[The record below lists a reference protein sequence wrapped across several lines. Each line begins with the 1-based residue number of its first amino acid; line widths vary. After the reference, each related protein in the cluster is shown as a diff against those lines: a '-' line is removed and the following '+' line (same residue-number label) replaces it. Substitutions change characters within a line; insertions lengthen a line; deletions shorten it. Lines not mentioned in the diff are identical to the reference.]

1 MKKTVFMLL
10 FLVMFPLTSWGAA
23 PEAQQASTLTLGKC
37 LQLAFDHHPDIVSSG
52 WQVRRSQSQ
61 VEAAKSSLRPT
72 LDVSGSASNTGGNGR
87 TASDVSVR
95 QLLSDGGKTRSAIA
109 GASYDLSAE
118 RKDAIRTWQERAYA
132 VKESFFSLL
141 RSRED
146 AAVAVETV
154 SLYETQ
160 LEQARAFYKAGSSA
174 KIDVTAAEVNLSQAR
189 LELAKAR
196 SAASVS
202 LAALENAVGT
212 RLPDRNAA
220 LEVPPDDSMAI
231 PSLEGAIGEA
241 LSNRPDLLAGEDRIL
256 SAGETLKA
264 TAKGLNPSLS
274 LGGGWGFSDSSSGW
288 SDEWTASLSLSVP
301 LYDGGATAARTEASR
316 ADLEITRASQ
326 EEQRNSVRLE
336 VETALL
342 DLETAQEQVRNAETA
357 LGQAEENLGLA
368 QGRYRV
374 GVGTSLEVT
383 DAAEKYSSA
392 RKALVQARYDRQVA
406 AAALVKALGRPV
418 EIPKEETK

>member
-1 MKKTVFMLL
+1 MKRMVWVLL
-10 FLVMFPLTSWGAA
+10 FLMLFPVSPGAAA
-23 PEAQQASTLTLGKC
+23 PEAAQGPVLSLEDC
-37 LQLAFDHHPDIVSSG
+37 LELAFAHHPDIVSSG
-52 WQVRRSQSQ
+52 WQVLRSKSQ
-61 VEAAKSSLRPT
+61 VEAAKSSLRPN
-72 LDVSGSASNTGGNGR
+72 LDLGGSVSNTSGNGR
-87 TASDVSVR
+87 SASELSVK
-95 QLLSDGGKTRSAIA
+95 QLLTDGGKTRATIA

-132 VKESFFSLL
+132 VKEAFFTLL

-146 AAVAVETV
+146 AAVAIETV
-154 SLYETQ
+154 ALYETQ
-160 LEQARAFYKAGSSA
+160 LRQAQAFYKAGSSA

-196 SAASVS
+196 STASVS
-202 LAALENAVGT
+202 LASLENAVGT
-212 RLPDRNAA
+212 RLPDRNAVLA
-220 LEVPPDDSMAI
+220 VPPEASVAV

-241 LSNRPDLLAGEDRIL
+241 LSNRPDLLAGEDRVL

-288 SDEWTASLSLSVP
+288 SDEWTASLSLSIP

-316 ADLEITRASQ
+316 ADLEITRSSQ
-326 EEQRNSVRLE
+326 EKLRNQVRLE

-342 DLETAQEQVRNAETA
+342 ELETASEQVKTSETA
-357 LGQAEENLGLA
+357 LRQAEENLRLA

-383 DAAEKYSSA
+383 DASEKYSSA

-406 AAALVKALGRPV
+406 AAALGQALGRPV

>member
-1 MKKTVFMLL
+1 MKRTVFMLL
-10 FLVMFPLTSWGAA
+10 FLLVFPLTSWGAA
-23 PEAQQASTLTLGKC
+23 PEAPQASTLTLGKC

-52 WQVRRSQSQ
+52 WQVVRSQSQ
-61 VEAAKSSLRPT
+61 VEVAKSSLRPT
-72 LDVSGSASNTGGNGR
+72 LGVSGSASSTGGDGR

-95 QLLSDGGKTRSAIA
+95 QLLTDGGKTRAAIA
-109 GASYDLSAE
+109 GASYDFSAV
-118 RKDAIRTWQERAYA
+118 RKEAARTWQERAYA
-132 VKESFFSLL
+132 VKEAFFGLL

-154 SLYETQ
+154 ALYETQ
-160 LEQARAFYKAGSSA
+160 LRQAQAFYKAGSSA

-220 LEVPPDDSMAI
+220 LDVPPDDSMAI
-231 PSLEGAIGEA
+231 PPLEGAIGEA
-241 LSNRPDLLAGEDRIL
+241 FSNRPDLLAGEDRIL

-264 TAKGLNPSLS
+264 TAKGLNPSVS

-288 SDEWTASLSLSVP
+288 SDEWTASLSLTVP

-326 EEQRNSVRLE
+326 EKQRNSVRLE

-342 DLETAQEQVRNAETA
+342 ELETAQEQVKTAESA
-357 LGQAEENLGLA
+357 LGQAGENLKLA

-406 AAALVKALGRPV
+406 AAALGKALGRPV

>member
-1 MKKTVFMLL
+1 VKRTVSMLL
-10 FLVMFPLTSWGAA
+10 FLVIFSLSSWGAA
-23 PEAQQASTLTLGKC
+23 PEASQASTLTLEKC

-52 WQVRRSQSQ
+52 WQVLRSQSQ
-61 VEAAKSSLRPT
+61 VEVAKSSLRPT
-72 LDVSGSASNTGGNGR
+72 LGVSGSASSTGGNGR

-95 QLLSDGGKTRSAIA
+95 QLLTDGGKTRAAIA
-109 GASYDLSAE
+109 GASYDLSAVKKE
-118 RKDAIRTWQERAYA
+118 AARTWQERAYA
-132 VKESFFSLL
+132 VKEAFFGLL
-141 RSRED
+141 RSREG
-146 AAVAVETV
+146 AAVAVETAV
-154 SLYETQ
+154 LYETQ
-160 LEQARAFYKAGSSA
+160 LKQAQAFYKAGSSA

-196 SAASVS
+196 SAAAVS
-202 LAALENAVGT
+202 LAVLENAVGT

-220 LEVPPDDSMAI
+220 LEVPPEASLEV
-231 PSLEGAIGEA
+231 PPLEGAIGEA
-241 LSNRPDLLAGEDRIL
+241 LSNRPDLSAGEDRIL
-256 SAGETLKA
+256 SARETLKA
-264 TAKGLNPSLS
+264 TAKGLNPSIS

-288 SDEWTASLSLSVP
+288 SDEWTTSLSLSVP

-316 ADLEITRASQ
+316 ADLEMSRSDL
-326 EEQRNSVRLE
+326 EKQRNSVRLE
-336 VETALL
+336 AETALL
-342 DLETAQEQVRNAETA
+342 ELETASEQVKTAETA
-357 LGQAEENLGLA
+357 LVQAEENLKLA

-406 AAALVKALGRPV
+406 AAALGKALGRPV

>member
-1 MKKTVFMLL
+1 MDGQP
-10 FLVMFPLTSWGAA
+10 FP
-23 PEAQQASTLTLGKC
+23 
-37 LQLAFDHHPDIVSSG
+37 F
-52 WQVRRSQSQ
+52 
-61 VEAAKSSLRPT
+61 
-72 LDVSGSASNTGGNGR
+72 GS
-87 TASDVSVR
+87 
-95 QLLSDGGKTRSAIA
+95 
-109 GASYDLSAE
+109 
-118 RKDAIRTWQERAYA
+118 
-132 VKESFFSLL
+132 
-141 RSRED
+141 
-146 AAVAVETV
+146 
-154 SLYETQ
+154 
-160 LEQARAFYKAGSSA
+160 
-174 KIDVTAAEVNLSQAR
+174 
-189 LELAKAR
+189 
-196 SAASVS
+196 
-202 LAALENAVGT
+202 
-212 RLPDRNAA
+212 
-220 LEVPPDDSMAI
+220 
-231 PSLEGAIGEA
+231 
-241 LSNRPDLLAGEDRIL
+241 
-256 SAGETLKA
+256 
-264 TAKGLNPSLS
+264 
-274 LGGGWGFSDSSSGW
+274 
-288 SDEWTASLSLSVP
+288 